1 MARLSMAER
10 VANQAKGAGQKLPKP
25 VKAQSSGKEAPP
37 GAPEESPATLPLE
50 GRCVA
55 PFAGL
60 VETPLH
66 WLVPAWIPR
75 DDLTLIAGKRCCG
88 KSSYISRVAAWASA
102 GRCSWAAPPPPGN
115 VLYYSPEERSTG
127 ALLGR
132 ARAAGCELTRLDN
145 GLMQQPGR
153 PPDRPILGV
162 ATKPLTDRLDV
173 VRPTLLV
180 FDSIKSFL
188 PADMSL
194 SDGPG
199 VRAVLEW
206 LQVIARSRRITILIT
221 LHLRKQKAED
231 ELDTVSHSAE
241 WTNVPRQVL
250 MMGRDPRQRGRYIL
264 SVAKQAE
271 GVATPPV
278 YYRIKERVG
287 WGYWDPMGE
296 APVSSADLAGEDEG
310 PMERS
315 RRDLARDY
323 LRKVLTDEDMPSSQL
338 REDCEQTGISWRTL
352 SRAAADLGV
361 TRRFAT
367 EDGHRRFYWCAP
379 AEWPA

>member
-1 MARLSMAER
+1 
-10 VANQAKGAGQKLPKP
+10 
-25 VKAQSSGKEAPP
+25 
-37 GAPEESPATLPLE
+37 
-50 GRCVA
+50 
-55 PFAGL
+55 
-60 VETPLH
+60 
-66 WLVPAWIPR
+66 
-75 DDLTLIAGKRCCG
+75 
-88 KSSYISRVAAWASA
+88 
-102 GRCSWAAPPPPGN
+102 
-115 VLYYSPEERSTG
+115 
-127 ALLGR
+127 
-132 ARAAGCELTRLDN
+132 
-145 GLMQQPGR
+145 MQQPGR

-338 REDCEQTGISWRTL
+338 REDCEQTGISCAHALARRRRPGRYTAIRHRGRSPAIL
-352 SRAAADLGV
+352 LVRAGRVAGVSGQSAAGGV
-361 TRRFAT
+361 WAYSW
-367 EDGHRRFYWCAP
+367 HS
-379 AEWPA
+379 